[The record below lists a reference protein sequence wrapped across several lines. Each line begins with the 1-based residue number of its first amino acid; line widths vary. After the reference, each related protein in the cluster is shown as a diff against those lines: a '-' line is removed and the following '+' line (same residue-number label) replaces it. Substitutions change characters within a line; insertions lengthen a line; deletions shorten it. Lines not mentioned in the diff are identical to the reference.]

1 MFNVV
6 TYLPG
11 TAANT
16 FEPSVKAISL
26 LSLGA
31 VFHVGYLFPPLSS
44 SESVERGEA
53 APYRNPES
61 APPGVVSCH
70 GEAGQSMRQVSTW
83 AGSCQEASWLGQR
96 ALGWKSHCLL
106 RPPPGF

>member
-1 MFNVV
+1 MKQAEQYLSQRVEVMFNVV

-31 VFHVGYLFPPLSS
+31 VFHVGYLFPPLSL
-44 SESVERGEA
+44 SESAERGEA

-61 APPGVVSCH
+61 ALPGLVSCH
-70 GEAGQSMRQVSTW
+70 GEVGQSMR
-83 AGSCQEASWLGQR
+83 
-96 ALGWKSHCLL
+96 
-106 RPPPGF
+106 

>member
-16 FEPSVKAISL
+16 CEPSVKAISL

-31 VFHVGYLFPPLSS
+31 VFYMGCLFPPLSLS
-44 SESVERGEA
+44 GSVERGEA
-53 APYRNPES
+53 ATYRNLGS
-61 APPGVVSCH
+61 ALPGIVSCH
-70 GEAGQSMRQVSTW
+70 GEAGQSMR
-83 AGSCQEASWLGQR
+83 
-96 ALGWKSHCLL
+96 
-106 RPPPGF
+106 